1 MRTLRRTSQFKKDF
15 KRAKRAGKP
24 IAELTEV
31 IGQLQSDNPLP
42 PKRRDHVLVGKFSH
56 TRECHLAPDWLLI
69 YQLDDD
75 QLTLI
80 RLGSHSE
87 LFG

>member
-1 MRTLRRTSQFKKDF
+1 MRTLRRTRQFKKDV

-31 IGQLQSDNPLP
+31 LGHLLADEPLAT
-42 PKRRDHVLVGKFSH
+42 KRRDHALIGKFAQ
-56 TRECHLAPDWLLI
+56 TRECHLAPNWLLI
-69 YQLDDD
+69 YQLDDE

-80 RLGSHSE
+80 RLGSHTE

>member
-42 PKRRDHVLVGKFSH
+42 TKRRDHALIGKFAH
-56 TRECHLAPDWLLI
+56 TREYHLAPDWLLI